1 MDGILEALTAR
12 ASAALAHWDLP
23 VQVPELIKYR
33 ENAVFKVKLAWGE
46 PAALRLHRP
55 AYHSAAALA
64 SELAFMASL
73 RDRGL
78 AVPEPIPA
86 ANGALLVAFGDGPD
100 HADLIGWMEGEALGE
115 TGVPLDGKGRDLPA
129 IFAAVGREMALLHG
143 AADAFRRPE
152 GFERPAW
159 DAAGLLGER
168 PFWGRFWDCPA
179 LAPADRGWLTALR
192 AALSDRLATVAPGL
206 DYGLIH
212 ADIVRENI
220 FVRKASVAFIDFD
233 DCGFGFRLFDL
244 ATTLLRNRR
253 EPDYPALRHALLEG
267 YAAARPQA
275 RAEFA
280 HLPLFL
286 LLRALTYIG
295 WAAERPDLHDNADRL
310 RRYVADARALAAEL
324 PETQAMPDTRTEP

>member
-1 MDGILEALTAR
+1 MDGMAETLTQR
-12 ASAALAHWDLP
+12 AVAALAHWDLP
-23 VQVPELIKYR
+23 GQVPELIKYR
-33 ENAVFKVKLAWGE
+33 ENAVFKVTLAWGE

-64 SELAFMASL
+64 SELAFMANL

-78 AVPEPIPA
+78 AVPQPIPA
-86 ANGALLVAFGDGPD
+86 ANGALLVAFGEGPF
-100 HADLIGWMEGEALGE
+100 HADLIGWVEGEPLGE
-115 TGVPLDGKGRDLPA
+115 TGVPLAGKGRDLPA
-129 IFAAVGREMALLHG
+129 IFRAIGREMALLHG
-143 AADAFRRPE
+143 AADAFRQPV

-159 DAAGLLGER
+159 DAAGLLGAA
-168 PFWGRFWDCPA
+168 PFWGRFWDCPM
-179 LAPADRGWLTALR
+179 LAPEDRAYLTGLR
-192 AALSDRLATVAPGL
+192 ETLAARLAAIAPGL

-220 FVRKASVAFIDFD
+220 FVQGDAVAFIDFD

-253 EPDYPALRHALLEG
+253 EPAYPALSAALIEG
-267 YAAARPQA
+267 YARIRPQVE
-275 RAEFA
+275 AELE

-295 WAAERPDLHDNADRL
+295 WAAARPDLPDNAARL
-310 RRYVADARALAAEL
+310 QRYIAEVRSLAEG
-324 PETQAMPDTRTEP
+324 

>member
-1 MDGILEALTAR
+1 MTCWAGFEPMDGMVEILTER
-12 ASAALAHWDLP
+12 AIAALAHWNLP
-23 VQVPELIKYR
+23 QQVPELIKYR
-33 ENAVFKVKLAWGE
+33 ENAVFKVRLAWGE

-55 AYHSAAALA
+55 AYHSQAALT
-64 SELAFMASL
+64 SELAFMANL

-78 AVPEPIPA
+78 AVPQPIPA
-86 ANGALLVAFGDGPD
+86 ANGALLLAFGEEP
-100 HADLIGWMEGEALGE
+100 HYADLIGWVDGEPLGE
-115 TGVPLDGKGRDLPA
+115 TGVPLVEVGRDVPA
-129 IFAAVGREMALLHG
+129 IFRAIGREMGLLHG
-143 AADAFRRPE
+143 TADAFRQPV

-159 DAAGLLGER
+159 DAAGLLGEA

-179 LAPADRGWLTALR
+179 LPAEDRAYLTDLR
-192 AALSDRLATVAPGL
+192 ETLSARLAAVATSL

-220 FVRKASVAFIDFD
+220 FVRKGAVAFIDFD

-253 EPDYPALRHALLEG
+253 EPNYPAFRSALLEG
-267 YAAARPQA
+267 YAAVRPQA
-275 RAEFA
+275 RASFE

-295 WAAERPDLHDNADRL
+295 WAAARPELADNADRL
-310 RRYVADARALAAEL
+310 RRYVADVRALAE
-324 PETQAMPDTRTEP
+324 DVSR

>member
-1 MDGILEALTAR
+1 MDGIVATLTAR
-12 ASAALAHWDLP
+12 AIAALSHWDLP
-23 VQVPELIKYR
+23 DQVPELIKYR
-33 ENAVFKVKLAWGE
+33 ENAVFKVRLAWGE

-55 AYHSAAALA
+55 AYHSPAALA

-78 AVPEPIPA
+78 AVPQPIPA
-86 ANGALLVAFGDGPD
+86 ASGALLVGFGDGPYY
-100 HADLIGWMEGEALGE
+100 ADLIGWVEGEPLGE
-115 TGVPLDGKGRDLPA
+115 TGIPLAGEGRDLPA
-129 IFAAVGREMALLHG
+129 IFRAVGREMALLHG
-143 AADAFRRPE
+143 AADAFRQPP

-159 DAAGLLGER
+159 DAAGLLGDT

-179 LAPADRGWLTALR
+179 LSAEDAAYLTDLR
-192 AALSDRLATVAPGL
+192 TTLSARLAAIAPSL

-220 FVRKASVAFIDFD
+220 FVRKGAVAFIDFD

-253 EPDYPALRHALLEG
+253 EPDYPAFRAVLLEG
-267 YAAARPQA
+267 YLAVRPQA
-275 RAEFA
+275 SVSVE

-295 WAAERPDLHDNADRL
+295 WAAARPDLPDNAARL
-310 RRYVADARALAAEL
+310 QRYLADVRSLAE
-324 PETQAMPDTRTEP
+324 EEMPGI

>member
-1 MDGILEALTAR
+1 MAGIVETLTER
-12 ASAALAHWDLP
+12 AIAAIAHWNLP
-23 VQVPELIKYR
+23 EQVPELIKYR

-46 PAALRLHRP
+46 LAALRLHRP
-55 AYHSAAALA
+55 AYHSEAALA

-86 ANGALLVAFGDGPD
+86 TNGALLVAFGEAPY
-100 HADLIGWMEGEALGE
+100 HADLIGWMEGEPLGE
-115 TGVPLDGKGRDLPA
+115 TGVPLDEAGRDIPA
-129 IFAAVGREMALLHG
+129 IFGAVGREMALLHG
-143 AADAFRRPE
+143 AADAFRQPV

-159 DAAGLLGER
+159 DEAGLLGDA

-179 LAPADRGWLTALR
+179 LPADDRAYLTDLRKTLTAR
-192 AALSDRLATVAPGL
+192 LSAIAPDL

-220 FVRKASVAFIDFD
+220 FVRKGAVAFIDFD

-253 EPDYPALRHALLEG
+253 EPNYPAFREALLEG
-267 YAAARPQA
+267 YAAVRPQA
-275 RAEFA
+275 RESFA

-295 WAAERPDLHDNADRL
+295 WAAERPDLPDNAERL
-310 RRYVADARALAAEL
+310 QRYVADARSLAAD
-324 PETQAMPDTRTEP
+324 MPAGR